1 MKIKLIQGYEKIAA
15 GEVIER
21 PASVVKELVENS
33 MDAGATQIYVTITN
47 AGKDLIQITDNGCGI
62 DESEMEFA
70 FHSHTSSKIDSADQL
85 DSITTLGF
93 RGEALASV
101 AAVSQIEMTSRPA
114 AQNHGTLLQLVPGT
128 LPEKNPCGAP
138 LGTTIKIKNLFYN
151 FPVRKKFLR
160 SNRIEL
166 GHITD
171 LITRYS
177 LAYPLIHFKLE
188 HNGLMLINSP
198 QWRGTI
204 DKSAP
209 NIIDVGQLNET
220 LLEAYGFAIQ
230 NIYGK
235 KIMKQLIP
243 VQFVEHD
250 FSFFGYIGHPEIA
263 RSEKK
268 ASSLF
273 VNHRLITNAEIFQIV
288 SEAYKDYLMR
298 HKYPFFILFLQV
310 SPNTVDFN
318 VHPTKKIVKFVD
330 EAKFFVELQLSLSK
344 IVGKELQSAFRRNNQ
359 SIPDG
364 KPYQKTALD
373 YWTPQSKSQL
383 QTYSLPKDQT
393 LGAQQSQDLKGIPPI
408 SVDDLLQT
416 ATNTTSSSSSPSSTF
431 SPSSSP
437 SSPKPTR
444 PHTPTHSS
452 SRNQNQTVSGK
463 NPSSL
468 RKPTSPQRTLP
479 GVKSPTLSESSRL
492 NSSSPVQTHFAFGK
506 QKTESQDLVTSPF
519 LPVKNLPPLF
529 LLNNGIQAGDK
540 YLIFQNEGNL
550 IIIDQH
556 AAHERINYERVQK
569 WERQEKLPIQKLIMP
584 IKMDVPPHE
593 VDFITAAI
601 NDLKIYGFEVE
612 HFGANTFV
620 LRSIPAILKSD
631 VQSQQLVIDLCLEI
645 IAMGKE
651 RSLSEMKREILQYMG
666 CHKSIRAGDTIWDQA
681 TLKKLIRDLDGCEN
695 PHHCAH
701 GRPTYIKIPFEDL
714 DKWFHRT

>member
-1 MKIKLIQGYEKIAA
+1 MKIKLIDGYEKIAA

-33 MDAGATQIYVTITN
+33 MDAGATQIFITITN

-62 DESEMEFA
+62 DELEMEFA
-70 FHSHTSSKIDSADQL
+70 FKSHTSSKIDSADQL

-93 RGEALASV
+93 RGEALASIS
-101 AAVSQIEMTSRPA
+101 AVSQIEMISRPA
-114 AQNHGTLLQLVPGT
+114 AQDHGINLQLVPGT
-128 LPEKNPCGAP
+128 PPQINPCGAP
-138 LGTTIKIKNLFYN
+138 LGTTIKIKNIFYN
-151 FPVRKKFLR
+151 LPVRQKFLR

-171 LITRYS
+171 VITRYS

-204 DKSAP
+204 AISDP
-209 NIIDVGQLNET
+209 NIIDVSNITKDVLD
-220 LLEAYGFAIQ
+220 AYGFAIQ

-235 KIMKQLIP
+235 KIMKHLIP
-243 VQFVEHD
+243 VQFVEHN

-268 ASSLF
+268 AASLF

-288 SEAYKDYLMR
+288 SEAYKDFLMR

-310 SPNTVDFN
+310 SPATVDFN

-330 EAKFFVELQLSLSK
+330 EAKFFLDLQLSLSR
-344 IVGKELQSAFRRNNQ
+344 IVKQQLQSVYRKNNQ
-359 SIPDG
+359 AIPEG
-364 KPYQKTALD
+364 KSYQKTAMD
-373 YWTPQSKSQL
+373 YWTPQSTS
-383 QTYSLPKDQT
+383 KDQT
-393 LGAQQSQDLKGIPPI
+393 KVQRQNQPQDVPLTQDPKTMPSI
-408 SVDDLLQT
+408 SVDDLLQS
-416 ATNTTSSSSSPSSTF
+416 AVKPSSPPSTSSTSSTSRSSSTQKTRPPSSTE
-431 SPSSSP
+431 SRKKPSLVSKPNSSQK
-437 SSPKPTR
+437 S
-444 PHTPTHSS
+444 
-452 SRNQNQTVSGK
+452 
-463 NPSSL
+463 
-468 RKPTSPQRTLP
+468 LP
-479 GVKSPTLSESSRL
+479 GVRTPKSRSVP
-492 NSSSPVQTHFAFGK
+492 PVQTHFALGK
-506 QKTESQDLVTSPF
+506 SDKKMGESASESSVASPF
-519 LPVKNLPPLF
+519 LSVQNLPPLF

-540 YLIFQNEGNL
+540 YLIFHNEGNL
-550 IIIDQH
+550 IMIDQH

-569 WERQEKLPIQKLIMP
+569 WERQEKVPVQKLILP

-593 VDFITAAI
+593 VDFIKAAI
-601 NDLKIYGFEVE
+601 DDISAYGFEME

-620 LRSIPAILKSD
+620 LRSIPSILKPD
-631 VQSQQLVIDLCLEI
+631 VNSQQLVIDLCLEI
-645 IAMGKE
+645 LHMGKE

-666 CHKSIRAGDTIWDQA
+666 CHKSITAGDTIWDQA
-681 TLKKLIRDLDGCEN
+681 TLRKLIRDLDACEN

-701 GRPTYIKIPFEDL
+701 GRPTYIKIPFEDI